1 MSCHTLTT
9 GDGITECEATS
20 AADVASKLPP
30 DYALRG
36 TMRVEKLDDMLDTDV
51 KVMKV
56 RRVRWT

>member
-1 MSCHTLTT
+1 MLSPLT

-56 RRVRWT
+56 RRVR